1 MVRNCFL
8 LILVLIGLFSGA
20 QSSGHTESEAKQ
32 LIDSLHTL
40 LVNGA
45 DFKELANTY
54 SEDPGTKRKGGIYS
68 NVEMGTFV
76 AEFEAVVQQVKL
88 MEISSPFKTEYGYH
102 ILQVI
107 ERKEGKFSVRH
118 ILIKF

>member
-1 MVRNCFL
+1 MRIVIIIFL
-8 LILVLIGLFSGA
+8 CLISFMGRS
-20 QSSGHTESEAKQ
+20 QSVSHTESEAKQ

-45 DFKELANTY
+45 DFKELANIY
-54 SEDPGTKRKGGIYS
+54 SEDPGTKGKGGIYS

-76 AEFEAVVQQVKL
+76 AEFEAAVQQVKL
-88 MEISSPFKTEYGYH
+88 MAISSPFKTEYGYH

>member
-1 MVRNCFL
+1 MKNCLL
-8 LILVLIGLFSGA
+8 LILVLIGLSSRA
-20 QSSGHTESEAKQ
+20 QTSGHTESEAKQ

-40 LVNGA
+40 LLNGA
-45 DFKELANTY
+45 DFKELANIY
-54 SEDPGTKRKGGIYS
+54 SEDPGTKGKGGIYS